1 MRDHPHQR
9 DGFDPRAGRGRGPR
23 VFAPGDLKLLLP
35 ALIAEQPCHGY
46 DLIRQ
51 IESLFDG
58 AYTPSPGVIYPTL
71 TFLEESDLIQG
82 DADGGKKRYT
92 ITDAGRLFL
101 SEQQVALDGVRM
113 RIDVSKRSLRGHD
126 RPPEIHE
133 AVHNLLIHRVSHE
146 IKRRRLE
153 VLRVVDITPRMRRI
167 TLGGPEL
174 AGFVSLG
181 SDDHIKLLFPQNA
194 AEQAA
199 LESPTFNIKGDGPQP
214 AMRDYTPRRFDL
226 SIGELDIDFVLHG
239 DGPAST
245 WADQVQV
252 GQHLYI
258 GGPRGSMIVPDIFDS
273 YLLIG
278 DETALPAIARRLEE
292 LPAGRTVL
300 AVIEI
305 ANAAEKQA
313 LNSAANVEVI
323 WVIRGQDDLLET
335 VQKLTL
341 PSGSLYSF
349 VATETKLSRQ
359 VRRVLLDTHKV
370 NEEFL
375 KAVGYWRAEGSEE
388 E

>member
-1 MRDHPHQR
+1 MSEYN
-9 DGFDPRAGRGRGPR
+9 
-23 VFAPGDLKLLLP
+23 KL
-35 ALIAEQPCHGY
+35 E
-46 DLIRQ
+46 
-51 IESLFDG
+51 
-58 AYTPSPGVIYPTL
+58 
-71 TFLEESDLIQG
+71 
-82 DADGGKKRYT
+82 
-92 ITDAGRLFL
+92 
-101 SEQQVALDGVRM
+101 
-113 RIDVSKRSLRGHD
+113 
-126 RPPEIHE
+126 
-133 AVHNLLIHRVSHE
+133 IHRVMHD
-146 IKRRRLE
+146 IKRRRLQ

-174 AGFVSLG
+174 AGFISLG

-199 LESPTFNIKGDGPQP
+199 LESPTFTIKGEGPQP

-245 WADQVQV
+245 WAEQAQV

-278 DETALPAIARRLEE
+278 DETAIPAIARRLEE
-292 LPAGRTVL
+292 LPAGRKVL
-300 AVIEI
+300 AVIEV
-305 ANAAEKQA
+305 ADAAEQQA
-313 LNSAANVEVI
+313 LKSAADVKIV
-323 WVIRGQDDLLET
+323 WVLRGQDDLLE
-335 VQKLTL
+335 VVRNLTL
-341 PSGSLYSF
+341 PEGTLYSF

-370 NEEFL
+370 NDEFL
-375 KAVGYWRAEGSEE
+375 KAVGYWRAQGNEE

>member
-1 MRDHPHQR
+1 MNTQ
-9 DGFDPRAGRGRGPR
+9 
-23 VFAPGDLKLLLP
+23 
-35 ALIAEQPCHGY
+35 
-46 DLIRQ
+46 
-51 IESLFDG
+51 
-58 AYTPSPGVIYPTL
+58 T
-71 TFLEESDLIQG
+71 
-82 DADGGKKRYT
+82 
-92 ITDAGRLFL
+92 
-101 SEQQVALDGVRM
+101 
-113 RIDVSKRSLRGHD
+113 
-126 RPPEIHE
+126 
-133 AVHNLLIHRVSHE
+133 IHRVTHE
-146 IKRRRLE
+146 IKRRRLQ
-153 VLRVVDITPRMRRI
+153 VLRVVDITPRMRRV

-194 AEQAA
+194 QEQAA
-199 LESPTFNIKGDGPQP
+199 LESPSFSIKGDGPQP
-214 AMRDYTPRRFDL
+214 AMRDYTPRRYDL

-245 WADQVQV
+245 WAEQARV

-278 DETALPAIARRLEE
+278 DETALPAIGRRLEE
-292 LPAGRTVL
+292 LPAGRKVL

-305 ANAAEKQA
+305 ADAAEQQV
-313 LNSAANVEVI
+313 LGSAAELEVI
-323 WVIRGQDDLLET
+323 WVLRGHDDLLD
-335 VQKLTL
+335 VVRNLTL
-341 PSGSLYSF
+341 PSGALYSF

-370 NEEFL
+370 NEQYL